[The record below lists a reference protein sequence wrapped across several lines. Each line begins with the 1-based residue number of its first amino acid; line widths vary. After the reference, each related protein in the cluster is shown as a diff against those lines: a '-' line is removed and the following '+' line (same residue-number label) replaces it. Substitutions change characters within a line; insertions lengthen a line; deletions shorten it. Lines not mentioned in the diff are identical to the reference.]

1 MGARVVTFIFL
12 NDIVTK
18 KSRHECKGEGS
29 LVFWRNTSQQ
39 VQVLADVYLYN
50 VFYFFNSINTNMNE
64 RQYLFFIPPPPRL
77 QPHLCILA
85 IRNPWLG
92 KMSSH
97 LECVIIS
104 FDRQVYGH
112 FPLSPRNLYDSYTY
126 HGLRPR
132 CSCWVKELVTGVI
145 MLKKPVRTSDGVYWN
160 VGSSI

>member
-1 MGARVVTFIFL
+1 MGAWVVTFIFL

-29 LVFWRNTSQQ
+29 LVFWRSTSQQ

-50 VFYFFNSINTNMNE
+50 VFYFFYSINANMNE
-64 RQYLFFIPPPPRL
+64 RQYLFFIPPAPDPATSL
-77 QPHLCILA
+77 H
-85 IRNPWLG
+85 
-92 KMSSH
+92 SSH

-112 FPLSPRNLYDSYTY
+112 FPLSPRNLYNSYTY

-132 CSCWVKELVTGVI
+132 CSCWVKELVTRVI
-145 MLKKPVRTSDGVYWN
+145 MLKKSVRTSDGVYWN